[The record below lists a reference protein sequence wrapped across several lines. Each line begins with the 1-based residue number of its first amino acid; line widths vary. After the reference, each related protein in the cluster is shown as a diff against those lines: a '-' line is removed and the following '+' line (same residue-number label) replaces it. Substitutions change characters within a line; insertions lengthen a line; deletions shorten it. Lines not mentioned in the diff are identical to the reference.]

1 MSEQWEQDSDRV
13 FKALSG
19 MGSYKDCEQAVT
31 MLYIPDLSFSRAG
44 LCHALNR
51 LEKHFNTLE
60 LEKDDDK

>member
-1 MSEQWEQDSDRV
+1 MSEEWEQDSDRV

-44 LCHALNR
+44 LCHALKR
-51 LEKHFNTLE
+51 LEKHFETQDE
-60 LEKDDDK
+60 